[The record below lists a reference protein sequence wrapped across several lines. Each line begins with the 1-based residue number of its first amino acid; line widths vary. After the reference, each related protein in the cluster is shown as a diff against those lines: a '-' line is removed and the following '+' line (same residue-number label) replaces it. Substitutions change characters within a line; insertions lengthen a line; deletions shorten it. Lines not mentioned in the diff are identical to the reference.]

1 LSLLLT
7 TSTSFRDIVR
17 NGPNDNYTD
26 LNNLIAY
33 TNSPKPGSKACQD
46 YFTGLETSFTEKK
59 HCAADLK
66 ERNPA
71 AVEVRNG
78 LGNYEVMRGAGEL
91 VDPDGGEYCYL
102 QATADGRPDDMYLWS
117 LPAGIS

>member
-7 TSTSFRDIVR
+7 TSTSFQDVIKD
-17 NGPNDNYTD
+17 GPENNYTT

-33 TNSPKPGSKACQD
+33 TNSPKPGSQSCKD
-46 YFTGLETSFTEKK
+46 YFEGLETSFREKK

-66 ERNPA
+66 EKNPSA
-71 AVEVRNG
+71 IEVRNG
-78 LGNYEVMRGAGEL
+78 LGSYEVMRGAGEL

-102 QATADGRPDDMYLWS
+102 QAVADGRPDDMYLWS